1 MAIRFSPAV
10 PCARPGTRVARWWR
24 IAALA
29 LSVFLLVHGF
39 ATPGRADDVFVVNS
53 TADDGSAGT
62 LRWAIEQANAG
73 GAGTHSIGFSLAP
86 NATVSLTSDLP
97 MLNNSA
103 GTISLD
109 GAGAN
114 GLTIDGNGTH
124 RALFVATGNVFIANV
139 NFMNGAANGGAGA
152 GGAGGGGGGL
162 GAGGALFVNDTAN
175 VIVQNVTFQN
185 NAATGGSGGG
195 GSLGNG
201 GGGGGGLGGNGGSGS
216 NGGGGGGGFL
226 GGGGPGS
233 NGGGGGG
240 GVLGSGG
247 NGSNGGGGGGGLLSG
262 SNAGNDGGNGSL
274 GAAGGASGGIVF
286 SGPPPSGGNGQSA
299 ILGGGGG
306 GGTGGFNIN
315 TFAGGQGGSGG
326 NGGLAG
332 GGGGGG
338 SGQSSFSSTPAGGG
352 NGGLFGGGGG
362 AGIGN
367 GSTATGGAGGQ
378 FGGGGGGSAGIFSS
392 GSGGAG
398 GFGAGG
404 GGGGNTGVAAGGA
417 AGFGAGN
424 GGGSSA
430 PGNGGSGLGG
440 AVFVRQG
447 GTLTILDAQTS
458 GNSVAAGSGGSG
470 GSSGQAAAQD
480 LYIMSGVTAT
490 IGGASSTLAGSISG
504 DGGVAI
510 SSSGSVTF
518 NGANTYVGPTDI
530 QSGRLAINGSI
541 TSDVAIDPGA
551 MLGGNGII
559 TGNVTNNG
567 TLGPGN
573 SIGTLTINGN
583 YTDTAGS
590 TMQVQINNAGSTP
603 GVNNDLTVVNGTAT
617 LNGATVNVQAPPGT
631 YTPGTKYIF
640 LEATTLNGTYSSIT
654 GLTGLNVHAELG
666 YGDILVGST
675 DYMTAYFTLM
685 SNQSNFAAVA
695 QTFNQ
700 YGVANYIDANSLNAT
715 PEMQALIDELNEL
728 TVPEQRAAFDQLT
741 AQVNGTI
748 AQLNVQDTT
757 FLYMMLR
764 RRVGSAFAAGGL
776 SGPGGGYV
784 MNGGPTSGSGMA
796 GGSYGG
802 ASVMPV
808 SQTTGRPAANWV
820 MPLGRSYPTWGGWSA
835 GYGLGGSAQSDGNAS
850 GGVYGSAGTIT
861 AIERPLDE
869 NNLLG
874 FFGAYSNMSLR
885 LTCLPQSAS
894 ANQGQLGSYYLRDM
908 GKSYFLAAG
917 SAGFTGY
924 RETRQMAFCD
934 LRATANGSY
943 CGWTP
948 SAYLERGMRW
958 QRGGTTLQPYGALQY
973 IYVRQNAFTET
984 CAGLLNQ
991 SVDGIDTHALR
1002 GLLGSRLSQVW
1013 ETKTGTVFVPELRAA
1028 WMHEFLA
1035 PSTTLNAVF
1044 APIGG
1049 GSFAA
1054 RGLNFGRDWALLGGG
1069 TQYIYS
1075 QRVSLFANYD
1085 LLFNA
1090 NQAWN
1095 AGSGGVQYTW

>member
-1 MAIRFSPAV
+1 MAIRYSPAAQ
-10 PCARPGTRVARWWR
+10 CAPPDARVAGCWR

-29 LSVFLLVHGF
+29 LSLSLVATGF
-39 ATPGRADDVFVVNS
+39 ATPARADDVFVVTS

-62 LRWAIEQANAG
+62 LRWAIEQANGA
-73 GAGTHSIGFSLAP
+73 GAGTHSIGFALAP
-86 NATVSLTSDLP
+86 SATVSLTSDLP

-103 GTISLD
+103 GAISLD
-109 GAGAN
+109 GSGAN
-114 GLTIDGNGTH
+114 GLTIDGNGAH
-124 RALFVATGNVFIANV
+124 RLLFVATGNVFIANV
-139 NFMNGAANGGAGA
+139 NFSNGAANGG
-152 GGAGGGGGGL
+152 GGGGGTGGGGGGL

-175 VIVQNVTFQN
+175 VVVQNVTFQN
-185 NAATGGSGGG
+185 NAAAGGAGGVG
-195 GSLGNG
+195 GLGNG

-226 GGGGPGS
+226 GGGGQGS

-240 GVLGSGG
+240 GILSAGG
-247 NGSNGGGGGGGLLSG
+247 NGSNGGGGGGGVLAG
-262 SNAGNDGGNGSL
+262 SDAGNSGGNGSL
-274 GAAGGASGGIVF
+274 GASGGASGGVVF
-286 SGPPPSGGNGQSA
+286 SGPPPNGGNGQSA
-299 ILGGGGG
+299 VLGGGGG
-306 GGTGGFNIN
+306 GGLGGININ
-315 TFAGGQGGSGG
+315 TFDRGQGGSGG

-338 SGQSSFSSTPAGGG
+338 AGQASFSSTPGGGG

-367 GSTATGGAGGQ
+367 GSTTSGGAGGQ
-378 FGGGGGGSAGIFSS
+378 FGGGGGGSAGGGFSS
-392 GSGGAG
+392 GGGGAG

-404 GGGGNTGVAAGGA
+404 GGAGNAGAPSGGA
-417 AGFGAGN
+417 AGFGAGS
-424 GGGSSA
+424 GGGSSLS
-430 PGNGGSGLGG
+430 GDGGSGLGG

-447 GTLTILDAQTS
+447 GTLTVLDATTS
-458 GNSVAAGSGGSG
+458 GNNVAAGVSGGG
-470 GSSGQAAAQD
+470 GNAGQAAGQD
-480 LYIMSGVTAT
+480 LYVMSGATAT
-490 IGGASSTLAGSISG
+490 FGGASSTLAGSISG

-510 SSSGSVTF
+510 SSTGSVNF
-518 NGANTYVGPTDI
+518 NGANTYLGPTDV
-530 QSGRLAINGSI
+530 QAGRLAINGSI
-541 TSDVAIDPGA
+541 TSDVAIEPGA
-551 MLGGNGII
+551 MLGGNGTI

-583 YTDTAGS
+583 YADTAGS
-590 TMQVQINNAGSTP
+590 TMQVQINNSGSTP

-617 LNGATVNVQAPPGT
+617 LNGATVNVQATPGT
-631 YTPGTKYIF
+631 YTPGTKYVF
-640 LEATTLNGTYSSIT
+640 LEATSLNGTYSSIT

-675 DYMTAYFTLM
+675 DYLTAYFTLV
-685 SNQSNFAAVA
+685 SNQSDYAAIA

-700 YGVANYIDANSLNAT
+700 YGVANYIDVNSLNPT
-715 PEMQALIDELNEL
+715 PQMQALIDELNEL
-728 TVPEQRAAFDQLT
+728 TVPEQRAALDQLT
-741 AQVNGTI
+741 AEVNGTI
-748 AQLNVQDTT
+748 AQLNVQGTT

-784 MNGGPTSGSGMA
+784 TNNGPTGGSG

-802 ASVMPV
+802 ASLVPV
-808 SQTTGRPAANWV
+808 SQTTGRQAANWA
-820 MPLGRSYPTWGGWSA
+820 MPLGRSYPTWGGWTS

-850 GGVYGSAGTIT
+850 GGVFGSGGTIT

-869 NNLLG
+869 SNLLG

-885 LTCLPQSAS
+885 LTCLSQSAS

-917 SAGFTGY
+917 SGGFTGY
-924 RETRQMAFCD
+924 RETRRMAFCD
-934 LRATANGSY
+934 LSATANGNY

-958 QRGGTTLQPYGALQY
+958 QRGGTMLQPYAALQY
-973 IYVRQNAFTET
+973 IYVRQNSFTET

-1002 GLLGSRLSQVW
+1002 GLLGSRLSQTW
-1013 ETKTGTVFVPELRAA
+1013 QTNSGTAVFVPELRAA
-1028 WMHEFLA
+1028 WMHEFLT

-1054 RGLNFGRDWALLGGG
+1054 RGLNFGRDWAVVGGG
-1069 TQYIYS
+1069 TQYIYN
-1075 QRVSLFANYD
+1075 QNVSLFANYD

-1090 NQAWN
+1090 NQSWN